1 MRRSVEQLAAKQDQ
15 MAQNIATLQA
25 IEEDIRQK
33 MSSTPPSPPQQ
44 AASIPQPKLPQRLV
58 HILGIARAAPPRLR
72 RKDVFVW
79 KLRGELGDKPPSDPM
94 RFVVRRG
101 VGHPVGFWKQRPWR
115 GETITKTSCALSA
128 RAYSITRCSCVTL
141 PITAAPIAAAP
152 VTTAPAPV
160 TTAPTPVA
168 AAPTPMTS
176 PPAPVAAS
184 PPSMSSSSS
193 ASPPTPAVPAAH
205 LLGLQM
211 FHLVAV
217 GDSGTGI
224 LVRWRQRLI
233 LCERMQHKRCCPC
246 ACGQRRCARSKS
258 NSEFQK
264 VAAFHRIILSLR
276 AGGPAVSTKRQIKES
291 SSAIRSAEIVGARV
305 ERLFLG

>member
-1 MRRSVEQLAAKQDQ
+1 VQQLVPLAFNLDAMRRSVEQLAAKQDQ

-115 GETITKTSCALSA
+115 GRNHHQDELRSLRQGVQHHKVQL
-128 RAYSITRCSCVTL
+128 RH
-141 PITAAPIAAAP
+141 
-152 VTTAPAPV
+152 
-160 TTAPTPVA
+160 PTNNGGA
-168 AAPTPMTS
+168 NSGGAS
-176 PPAPVAAS
+176 DDGAS
-184 PPSMSSSSS
+184 PSDDGANPSGGGANPNDVS
-193 ASPPTPAVPAAH
+193 ASPSGGVPTLDVVLVLRLAPDPGRARRAPPRASDVP
-205 LLGLQM
+205 
-211 FHLVAV
+211 
-217 GDSGTGI
+217 
-224 LVRWRQRLI
+224 
-233 LCERMQHKRCCPC
+233 P
-246 ACGQRRCARSKS
+246 RR
-258 NSEFQK
+258 
-264 VAAFHRIILSLR
+264 
-276 AGGPAVSTKRQIKES
+276 GW
-291 SSAIRSAEIVGARV
+291 
-305 ERLFLG
+305 